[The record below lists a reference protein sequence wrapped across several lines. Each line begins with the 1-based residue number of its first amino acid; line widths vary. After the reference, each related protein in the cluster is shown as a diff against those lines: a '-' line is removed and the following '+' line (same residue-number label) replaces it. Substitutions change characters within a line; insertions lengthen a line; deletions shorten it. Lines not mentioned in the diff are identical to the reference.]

1 MIDPLTTL
9 SPEPNVETDNTHRK
23 NEKPNTTVSSFV
35 IGEDEVPR
43 LASEQQV
50 LIKAP

>member
-23 NEKPNTTVSSFV
+23 QERPNTTVSSFV
-35 IGEDEVPR
+35 MGEDEV
-43 LASEQQV
+43 LYQAS
-50 LIKAP
+50 